1 MSTISTALAAVTAR
15 QAQTQ
20 AALSTEIVKQQI
32 EAQAAI
38 LKVIEATTEAAQTIE
53 AASPASAR
61 RVDIRV

>member
-20 AALSTEIVKQQI
+20 ATLSTEIVKQQI

-61 RVDIRV
+61 RVDISV